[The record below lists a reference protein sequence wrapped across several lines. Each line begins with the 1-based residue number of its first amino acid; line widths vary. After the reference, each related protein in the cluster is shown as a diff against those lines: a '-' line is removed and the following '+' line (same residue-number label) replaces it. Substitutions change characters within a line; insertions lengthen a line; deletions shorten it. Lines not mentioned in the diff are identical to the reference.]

1 MIKFDL
7 LKNWFTEKNILLVF
21 VIIFIGGLIFN
32 IGNVN
37 TGNVIYDTKIGVRS
51 INEVF
56 DSDSQINLDL
66 EGNITSLKISGEV
79 IGNGTVEVYLGNK
92 LILRSDNFE
101 EYQGIMLTG
110 FVVVDLDNSN
120 LTQIQIN
127 EEPSV
132 ETIQLNESENEN
144 VSKNIEEIIEFT
156 SNTTEE
162 LLVQANSTNQT
173 YENVSIIINESV
185 QNLSINESTNNTIV
199 LNETFT
205 KQNISDNV
213 TQDFNEISV
222 QINKTE
228 LIINESNISQ
238 ETIVLVND
246 TNITWDDSIVINISI
261 NESVENISLN
271 ISNNVSVNTSYNVSV
286 NTSYNISVNTSYN
299 VSDVLNVSTNIS
311 TQFNI
316 TSNQTNITN
325 EVIINDSLINYL
337 QVISFM
343 DYCDETCYLPNTP
356 QSISLTIK
364 VNNAILN
371 ITTISY
377 KYIEEVKLE
386 SLDGYEEFNLS
397 INEKNLLILDSS
409 VDTELFLKIGV
420 DERNY
425 VEFNVNNFSN
435 ADIDIIKTNDSRIT
449 SKIIRLNK
457 LVKSPKVYLEAD
469 DADIVLECSQ
479 FNKTCKKWVK
489 TNLIISKNQK
499 SYSFKPKINGIYALS
514 NQNKIRPNYVP
525 TNSVYLNS
533 DCEKC
538 NKIANCN
545 ALDFCPLQNKLKDK
559 YDFVAQLDFDVY
571 NLDKINTAQ
580 LCAYVTYN
588 TDQNRIHFLKYS
600 PESYCSDIKNGNS
613 TSSIITFATIDKTN
627 DWICVDATQLVEESL
642 ERQESNLFINWMGHD
657 LAGGSFPMTCYAGIT
672 QLNECGGK
680 NPSGAQDCRP
690 YLKINY
696 K

>member
-499 SYSFKPKINGIYALS
+499 SYSFKQKLMVYMHYLIRTKLGLIMFQQIQYILIQIVRNVIRLQTVMLWTFVLYKIN
-514 NQNKIRPNYVP
+514 
-525 TNSVYLNS
+525 
-533 DCEKC
+533 
-538 NKIANCN
+538 
-545 ALDFCPLQNKLKDK
+545 
-559 YDFVAQLDFDVY
+559 
-571 NLDKINTAQ
+571 
-580 LCAYVTYN
+580 
-588 TDQNRIHFLKYS
+588 
-600 PESYCSDIKNGNS
+600 
-613 TSSIITFATIDKTN
+613 
-627 DWICVDATQLVEESL
+627 
-642 ERQESNLFINWMGHD
+642 
-657 LAGGSFPMTCYAGIT
+657 
-672 QLNECGGK
+672 
-680 NPSGAQDCRP
+680 
-690 YLKINY
+690 
-696 K
+696 